1 MPRLFIRK
9 EILFP
14 PSSIKQFVSKP
25 AKNLITPL
33 HELEGKGEDG
43 ARRCGAS
50 HAEGVIFFFFSHGKV
65 EAGST
70 CKVSRR
76 VARQNAIKKRP
87 CADATDALALARRTR
102 PRMSCRQS
110 LRCASAC
117 ADLGRHSKDDAG
129 RAILLETVLL
139 KKTLLEIFL
148 TSILIGKICQ
158 KVSLSNRLF
167 PIRRVK
173 IVWHENLIRNSS

>member
-1 MPRLFIRK
+1 MAIVTLFFIRNQ
-9 EILFP
+9 ILFHT
-14 PSSIKQFVSKP
+14 SSIKIGRRKPALRKQLVSKFL
-25 AKNLITPL
+25 KNLITPL

-65 EAGST
+65 EADSI
-70 CKVSRR
+70 CKVPRR
-76 VARQNAIKKRP
+76 VAHQNAIKKRP

-110 LRCASAC
+110 LQRASAY

-129 RAILLETVLL
+129 RQ
-139 KKTLLEIFL
+139 FY
-148 TSILIGKICQ
+148 
-158 KVSLSNRLF
+158 
-167 PIRRVK
+167 
-173 IVWHENLIRNSS
+173 